1 MTKEEADEK
10 LHLPNMSN
18 FVQKRS
24 AILHFTSED
33 AQLFLRASVQV
44 RKVLNSASVSILAHF
59 NNCCAKNN

>member
-1 MTKEEADEK
+1 MTKEDADEN
-10 LHLPNMSN
+10 LLLPNMSN

-44 RKVLNSASVSILAHF
+44 RKVFVEYIQYHIQYTIDD
-59 NNCCAKNN
+59 